1 MQYAKKSSLAGR
13 SGAVIDGDTV
23 YVPSTLTLSKAS
35 SHIPLTVDST
45 SDRLAFTLGGKSY
58 DLRLEN
64 RAYGSLSDLAAEINA
79 KMAAANGGSTAGVKV
94 SGDSLVFTGAPKDA
108 GGSSFSASSTCP
120 LNKQKITHDVINS
133 PYYNPATGNAET
145 PAKITLSSVDSHLPL
160 TIDSSGS
167 SNNYITIDY
176 TYPKN
181 STVSGIITNRLT
193 IMIPDG
199 TYTSGADLAS
209 AINSAIDMDAS
220 LKGKIT
226 MAAAG

>member
-45 SDRLAFTLGGKSY
+45 NDRLAFTLGGKSY

-94 SGDSLVFTGAPKDA
+94 SGDSLVFTGAREEA
-108 GGSSFSASSTCP
+108 ASQP
-120 LNKQKITHDVINS
+120 
-133 PYYNPATGNAET
+133 PA
-145 PAKITLSSVDSHLPL
+145 PA
-160 TIDSSGS
+160 
-167 SNNYITIDY
+167 
-176 TYPKN
+176 
-181 STVSGIITNRLT
+181 R
-193 IMIPDG
+193 
-199 TYTSGADLAS
+199 
-209 AINSAIDMDAS
+209 
-220 LKGKIT
+220 
-226 MAAAG
+226 

>member
-94 SGDSLVFTGAPKDA
+94 SRGLACFHRRAEGRRQEAASQPPAPA
-108 GGSSFSASSTCP
+108 
-120 LNKQKITHDVINS
+120 
-133 PYYNPATGNAET
+133 
-145 PAKITLSSVDSHLPL
+145 
-160 TIDSSGS
+160 
-167 SNNYITIDY
+167 
-176 TYPKN
+176 
-181 STVSGIITNRLT
+181 R
-193 IMIPDG
+193 
-199 TYTSGADLAS
+199 
-209 AINSAIDMDAS
+209 
-220 LKGKIT
+220 
-226 MAAAG
+226 